1 MELPEGWKLVK
12 LGGNQYFKVETGG
25 TPKTDIREYWEN
37 GYIKRITPK
46 DLGKLNSMYI
56 NNTERKITTDGL
68 NNSSTKLVPNGSIV
82 LSTRAPIGH
91 LAILNDDMCFN
102 QGCKSIIIK
111 SHDVLNK
118 YVYYYLRISNK
129 ELNKLGN
136 GATFK
141 ELSKTS
147 LENFLIPIPYKDN
160 KPDLQKQKEIV
171 NKIETLFNNINKAI
185 ELRQKAINETKDLFN
200 SVLNKVFKEVAEEE
214 GELIKLKE
222 IIKTEK
228 GKKPKKLINESNNK
242 ALPYLT
248 VDYYRSGVLKQY
260 SEENE
265 KMRIV
270 KPNDLVLIWDGSKS
284 GEIFISDIE
293 GILSSTMVKINIKDV
308 NFNNKYIYW
317 VIKYYFPILNNNTTG
332 SGIPHV
338 SKEVFN
344 NLLVPTPYKDNAPDL
359 QKQKEIAEYLDNLHN
374 KIKRLEELQEK
385 QLNLFKELKESILN
399 KAFKGELV

>member
-1 MELPEGWKLVK
+1 M
-12 LGGNQYFKVETGG
+12 
-25 TPKTDIREYWEN
+25 
-37 GYIKRITPK
+37 
-46 DLGKLNSMYI
+46 
-56 NNTERKITTDGL
+56 
-68 NNSSTKLVPNGSIV
+68 
-82 LSTRAPIGH
+82 
-91 LAILNDDMCFN
+91 
-102 QGCKSIIIK
+102 
-111 SHDVLNK
+111 
-118 YVYYYLRISNK
+118 
-129 ELNKLGN
+129 
-136 GATFK
+136 
-141 ELSKTS
+141 
-147 LENFLIPIPYKDN
+147 DN
-160 KPDLQKQKEIV
+160 KKE
-171 NKIETLFNNINKAI
+171 EW
-185 ELRQKAINETKDLFN
+185 
-200 SVLNKVFKEVAEEE
+200 
-214 GELIKLKE
+214 ELIKLKE

-317 VIKYYFPILNNNTTG
+317 VIKYYFPILNSNTTG